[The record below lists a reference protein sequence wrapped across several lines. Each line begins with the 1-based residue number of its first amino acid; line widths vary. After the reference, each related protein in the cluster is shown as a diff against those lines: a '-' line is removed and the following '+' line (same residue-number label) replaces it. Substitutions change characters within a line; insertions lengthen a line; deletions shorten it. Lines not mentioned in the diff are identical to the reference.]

1 MTKPSTLFAPFHCP
15 IARSL
20 AVVGDRWTILI
31 MRDLVRLGPRKFH
44 DLERSLIGISPNTL
58 SLRLK
63 RLEEAGIV
71 ERRFYEQ
78 HPPRAEYVLTEVGK
92 ELRPVLKALFEWG
105 QRHTKYGGVIS

>member
-44 DLERSLIGISPNTL
+44 DLERSLSGISPNTL

-71 ERRFYEQ
+71 KRRFYEQ
-78 HPPRAEYVLTEVGK
+78 HPPRAEYVLTEVGN

-105 QRHTKYGGVIS
+105 QRHTKYRADTT

>member
-1 MTKPSTLFAPFHCP
+1 MTKPFTIFAPFHCP

-20 AVVGDRWTILI
+20 DVVGDRWTILI
-31 MRDLVRLGPRKFH
+31 LRDLVRFGPRKFQ
-44 DLERSLIGISPNTL
+44 DLERSLSRISPNTL

-78 HPPRAEYVLTEVGK
+78 HPPRAEYVLTEVGN

-105 QRHTKYGGVIS
+105 ERHTKYRAATT

>member
-1 MTKPSTLFAPFHCP
+1 MTTPPALLAPFRCP

-44 DLERSLIGISPNTL
+44 DLERSLSGISPNTL

-71 ERRFYEQ
+71 KRRFYEQ
-78 HPPRAEYVLTEVGK
+78 HPPRAEYVLTEVGN

-105 QRHTKYGGVIS
+105 QRHTKYRADTT